1 MIVVLV
7 LLSWLCIQARSR
19 AGGSIF
25 GRANSDGFVTTV
37 RGRGMERLFEPRLLL
52 MVRVA
57 FQLISRNCFS
67 TEMFVSQVTAL
78 KAQEIYMQE
87 LQEKGSMGSGG
98 QSSILPS
105 INRVVSQKIPILLKN
120 ILEPNIHFISGHK
133 QVSYWV
139 LCNGFW
145 HCNYEV
151 VTAKFNCFQKP
162 LACHSRPVEEGRK
175 CRTKKRTQNLLLMW
189 WLWHTFEHQRFK
201 KTLLKIHKRS

>member
-105 INRVVSQKIPILLKN
+105 INRVVSQKIPILLKIFLSQTS
-120 ILEPNIHFISGHK
+120 ILY
-133 QVSYWV
+133 QVTSKCLTGSYAMVFGTATMKLSLQSSTAFKNHWLVTLV
-139 LCNGFW
+139 LSKKVGNA
-145 HCNYEV
+145 ELRS
-151 VTAKFNCFQKP
+151 A
-162 LACHSRPVEEGRK
+162 RK
-175 CRTKKRTQNLLLMW
+175 TYCWCGDFGTHLSIKGSKDITKDT
-189 WLWHTFEHQRFK
+189 
-201 KTLLKIHKRS
+201 